1 MVSALTPA
9 RSYYTSSGIIL
20 QSLRTNEGPMP
31 EITYIIAE
39 AATAVQSD
47 DLYIHNLQYI
57 LVSHTN
63 KNDRDASDGV
73 NDSVLMFWHF
83 KKYLSYVAITRPN

>member
-1 MVSALTPA
+1 
-9 RSYYTSSGIIL
+9 
-20 QSLRTNEGPMP
+20 MP

-63 KNDRDASDGV
+63 QNEWDASDGV
-73 NDSVLMFWHF
+73 NDSALMFWHF
-83 KKYLSYVAITRPN
+83 QKYFSYVAINRPD